1 MGTPDEDRPDL
12 IPLIDLELD
21 EADEVMDAMSN
32 VGLEAV
38 PHRVDPGADE
48 GRITRAVIRLYV
60 PRAQL
65 RDARSVVRGVLPE
78 YAESGADAVRP
89 ETLPHSEEQQWADIV
104 SGLRSDGF
112 TEPSAPRL
120 LPPDPPEEHF
130 QAPEPEP
137 MSRPS
142 NAALLSWLGI
152 VAGVLLVVVGMLT
165 SGTGLIVLLG
175 IGVFIGGFV
184 GLVSRAGQHRDDDD
198 YDDGAVV

>member
-1 MGTPDEDRPDL
+1 
-12 IPLIDLELD
+12 
-21 EADEVMDAMSN
+21 
-32 VGLEAV
+32 
-38 PHRVDPGADE
+38 
-48 GRITRAVIRLYV
+48 
-60 PRAQL
+60 
-65 RDARSVVRGVLPE
+65 
-78 YAESGADAVRP
+78 
-89 ETLPHSEEQQWADIV
+89 
-104 SGLRSDGF
+104 
-112 TEPSAPRL
+112 
-120 LPPDPPEEHF
+120 
-130 QAPEPEP
+130 

>member
-1 MGTPDEDRPDL
+1 MGTPDEDRPEL

-21 EADEVMDAMSN
+21 EADDVIDAMAN

-38 PHRVDPGADE
+38 PYRLDPGAAE
-48 GRITRAVIRLYV
+48 GQITRAVIRLYV

-78 YAESGADAVRP
+78 YSSSGVETPP
-89 ETLPHSEEQQWADIV
+89 ETLPRAEEQQWADIV

-112 TEPSAPRL
+112 EEPETPRV
-120 LPPDPPEEHF
+120 LPPEPPEERF
-130 QAPEPEP
+130 RAPTPDP
-137 MSRPS
+137 LPRPS

-152 VAGVLLVVVGMLT
+152 VAGAVLVVVGMIT
-165 SGTGLIVLLG
+165 NGTGLIVLLG

-184 GLVSRAGQHRDDDD
+184 GLVSRAGQHRHDDEE
-198 YDDGAVV
+198 DDGAVV

>member
-21 EADEVMDAMSN
+21 EADDVMDAMAN

-38 PHRVDPGADE
+38 PHRLDPGAGE

-65 RDARSVVRGVLPE
+65 RDARAVVSGVLPE
-78 YAESGADAVRP
+78 YAESGTDTRP

-112 TEPSAPRL
+112 TEPSSPRL
-120 LPPDPPEEHF
+120 VPPAPPEEHF

-142 NAALLSWLGI
+142 NTALLSWLGI
-152 VAGVLLVVVGMLT
+152 AAGLVLVVVGMLT
-165 SGTGLIVLLG
+165 SGTGLVVLLG
-175 IGVFIGGFV
+175 VGVFIGGFV